1 MVVKPV
7 YSIGIVVSITLC
19 LLYIVFLNAEKL
31 ISYRY
36 LPLRAYYFV
45 VLYYLEILLLA
56 INLKKSLVGLVRSLD
71 LILYIKAFYIDIA
84 STLLLVYLSVFLFIV
99 LSY

>member
-1 MVVKPV
+1 M
-7 YSIGIVVSITLC
+7 YSIGIVVSITLY
-19 LLYIVFLNAEKL
+19 LLYIIFLDAEKL
-31 ISYRY
+31 ISYRR

-56 INLKKSLVGLVRSLD
+56 INLEKSLAGPVRSPD
-71 LILYIKAFYIDIA
+71 LVLRIKAFHTDIA
-84 STLLLVYLSVFLFIV
+84 STLLLVHLSVFLFAV

>member
-1 MVVKPV
+1 M
-7 YSIGIVVSITLC
+7 YSIGIVVSIILY
-19 LLYIVFLNAEKL
+19 LLYIVFLDTEKL
-31 ISYRY
+31 ISYRR

-71 LILYIKAFYIDIA
+71 LILRIKAFYTDIA